1 MPEGHQ
7 NERPIRGELGR
18 AATQGNEEAGS
29 SRKAEPA
36 AGSEDLRRRQEGGAG
51 EPQTSPM
58 EPEKQGG
65 IGGK

>member
-1 MPEGHQ
+1 MKKQAQAEKQ
-7 NERPIRGELGR
+7 NQQQAQNDLG
-18 AATQGNEEAGS
+18 
-29 SRKAEPA
+29 
-36 AGSEDLRRRQEGGAG
+36 RRQEGGAG